1 MFKNVYEVFNRRG
14 YVEWCSNPERLSEV
28 FCSEMVTA
36 YVGFD
41 PTADSLHVGHLIPL
55 MGLAWL
61 QKLGHRPIAIAGGGT
76 GLIGDPSGKSKERN
90 LLTLEA
96 MANNIENVKKQLAHL
111 LDFNCGENSALLI
124 NNYDWLSKISFLDFL
139 RDVGKYFSINSLLA
153 RDYIRSRIEDP
164 DKGISYTEFSY
175 VLLQTYDFAH
185 LFKEY
190 GCRLQMGGNDQQ
202 GNLIAGVDYI
212 RRTQGGEAFGL
223 TQPLLLTS
231 SGGKFGKTE
240 EGAVW
245 LDPVRTSPYRF
256 YQFWI
261 NVEDADAERLLK
273 LFTFLTL
280 EEIED
285 IITQHNKNPEK
296 RIAQKILANEVTKL
310 VHSKSA
316 AVNAERAS
324 EMLFGGGDVS
334 VKCSE
339 LEEEMLTILS
349 KEVPYSKIDCP
360 FPCQVT
366 EVLSA
371 SGACE
376 SKGEAKRLI
385 KQGGVTLN
393 DSKITDEGAKIE
405 REILLHGRYIFARLG
420 KKKFHL
426 IEVS

>member
-1 MFKNVYEVFNRRG
+1 
-14 YVEWCSNPERLSEV
+14 
-28 FCSEMVTA
+28 MVTA

-90 LLTLEA
+90 LITLEV
-96 MANNIENVKKQLAHL
+96 MANNIENVKKQLAHF
-111 LDFNCGENSALLI
+111 LDFNCGENSALLV

-139 RDVGKYFSINSLLA
+139 RDVGKYFSVNALLA
-153 RDYIRSRIEDP
+153 REYVRSRVDDP

-175 VLLQTYDFAH
+175 VLLQAYDFAH

-202 GNLIAGVDYI
+202 GNLIAGADYI
-212 RRTQGGEAFGL
+212 RRTTGGEAFGL

-231 SGGKFGKTE
+231 SGTKFGKTE

-245 LDPVRTSPYRF
+245 LDSARTSTYRF

-261 NVEDADAERLLK
+261 NTEDADAERLLK

-280 EEIED
+280 EEIER
-285 IITQHNKNPEK
+285 IAAEHKQNPEK
-296 RIAQKILANEVTKL
+296 RTAQKMLAYEVTKL
-310 VHSKSA
+310 VHSEHA
-316 AVNAERAS
+316 AKTAARAS
-324 EMLFGGGDVS
+324 EMLFGSGETPI
-334 VKCSE
+334 KCSE
-339 LEEEMLTILS
+339 LDEEMLILLS
-349 KEVPYSKIDCP
+349 KEVPYTKIECEVP
-360 FPCQVT
+360 HQVA
-366 EVLSA
+366 EILSA

-393 DSKITDEGAKIE
+393 DVRITEEGAKIE
-405 REILLHGRYIFARLG
+405 REFLLHGKYIFARLG

-426 IEVS
+426 IEFS